1 MKISSNLSGS
11 RMFFLVPPISSN
23 FCASQVFKREIG
35 ELGNSEGL
43 GHAPENAIPPDEME
57 RRSMAK
63 RRQKVVSEH
72 FP

>member
-1 MKISSNLSGS
+1 MSNRSES
-11 RMFFLVPPISSN
+11 RRLQHGFGCSCYFRP
-23 FCASQVFKREIG
+23 FWRQVFKREIG

-63 RRQKVVSEH
+63 RRVAKWLSDH
-72 FP
+72 I